1 MVNKPRSSKSLSE
14 DEFNAQLRAER
25 APKPVS
31 HGMVMTHP
39 PSGPSRPLEDV
50 LREFQPDVAVNEKA
64 KDEAPAMERKF
75 RMVAVSLIDANP
87 LAPRGV
93 YTPEMIRRIAED
105 LRTEGQ
111 NDAIHLIP
119 NPDEPGRYIICDGWT
134 RVLACRNH
142 QIMHELLA
150 EVHEDMSLEA
160 SAWFGYRQNEKRHQ
174 HCDLDRAMFY
184 EKLIARGETPAEV
197 ARNAEI
203 SKTQLTF
210 FRAYSKL
217 PPDVIDIIQTNPTK
231 FGANAAY
238 QICKV
243 YERAGVSKAVRLASR
258 FSEEDHTYSWLVSQV
273 QGVLETRPS
282 KTASPTRQIRY
293 ANGFFKQKGDAFE
306 VKISV
311 SPAMR
316 EKFAAGLEALLSTV
330 AETDKSPPD
339 AASSDG
345 AAEQ

>member
-1 MVNKPRSSKSLSE
+1 MKMRKLAPNIPVFANSKEFRDLEQRREGIQEPRHDGSVAESTS
-14 DEFNAQLRAER
+14 DAVTGRAR
-25 APKPVS
+25 RTQMIAI
-31 HGMVMTHP
+31 
-39 PSGPSRPLEDV
+39 
-50 LREFQPDVAVNEKA
+50 A
-64 KDEAPAMERKF
+64 
-75 RMVAVSLIDANP
+75 LIDPNP
-87 LAPRGV
+87 LAPRAV
-93 YTPEMIRRIAED
+93 YTPEMIRNIAED

-111 NDAIHLIP
+111 NDAIHVIP
-119 NPDEPGRYIICDGWT
+119 NLDEPGRYIICDGWT

-142 QIMHELLA
+142 KVMHELLA
-150 EVHEDMSLEA
+150 EVHEGMSLEV

-217 PPDVIDIIQTNPTK
+217 PPDVLDIIQSNPTK

-258 FSEEDHTYSWLVSQV
+258 FSEEDHTLSWLVSQV
-273 QGVLETRPS
+273 QSVLETRPS
-282 KTASPTRQIRY
+282 KTTAPTRQIRY

-330 AETDKSPPD
+330 AEADKSPAD
-339 AASSDG
+339 AASSDD